1 MKLRLEVFQQYI
13 QNIKGDWNLL
23 RYYPKLSQEEIK
35 LTPDELVKMYLYAF
49 YFYPEIYTYSL
60 DKLKISIN
68 SSGFSLYLLGCSNGW
83 IELLEYLETK
93 GFDVNYFDKHGDN
106 GYMYATFYQQLNV
119 IKHLDSKGNFIN
131 IKRRTGYNAYFV
143 AIQKNNIIILKY
155 FDMKHNFAKIT
166 DKGETVQKFSINNS
180 SLSAIKYLLESKYK
194 LLIKSI

>member
-1 MKLRLEVFQQYI
+1 
-13 QNIKGDWNLL
+13 
-23 RYYPKLSQEEIK
+23 
-35 LTPDELVKMYLYAF
+35 
-49 YFYPEIYTYSL
+49 
-60 DKLKISIN
+60 
-68 SSGFSLYLLGCSNGW
+68 
-83 IELLEYLETK
+83 
-93 GFDVNYFDKHGDN
+93 
-106 GYMYATFYQQLNV
+106 MYATFYQQLNV